1 MKKSILYSSI
11 GVLSFAWLLWS
22 VVTWQWGN
30 IYLSFENTIQKPIES
45 NEKIYTANEW
55 DGSVSVVDAK
65 TEKLMKNISLSRQFY
80 GKFLTYTAHNV
91 QVGPKGTII
100 AVTANIME
108 DEDSH
113 GEEGINND
121 ELILI
126 DPATDTIIERI
137 PLGIGMHLAHVVIDM
152 NDTLAY
158 VASQEHSIVFVVD
171 IQNGSI
177 LKKVDLPEGSLPH
190 GIRLTPDGKN
200 LLIAMIG
207 EKAIGIMNT
216 ETSALELVRTSDKVV
231 QVAVTPDGRY
241 VFGSLYGTKSIARYD
256 LSTKKLDTVRLPDGA
271 KWPIQLYPTPDSQS
285 LYVADQGFYFDEPT
299 SNQIYEIDI
308 ASLQVLKSYTGGQAP
323 HGVVVSHD
331 GKKVYVTNLLSDT
344 ISVIDTTTDTVTNTI
359 AVGEK
364 TNGISI
370 WKKWIW
376 GTP

>member
-1 MKKSILYSSI
+1 M
-11 GVLSFAWLLWS
+11 
-22 VVTWQWGN
+22 
-30 IYLSFENTIQKPIES
+30 
-45 NEKIYTANEW
+45 
-55 DGSVSVVDAK
+55 SVVDAK

-108 DEDSH
+108 DKDSH

-216 ETSALELVRTSDKVV
+216 ETSALELVPTSDKVV

-271 KWPIQLYPTPDSQS
+271 K
-285 LYVADQGFYFDEPT
+285 
-299 SNQIYEIDI
+299 
-308 ASLQVLKSYTGGQAP
+308 
-323 HGVVVSHD
+323 
-331 GKKVYVTNLLSDT
+331 
-344 ISVIDTTTDTVTNTI
+344 
-359 AVGEK
+359 
-364 TNGISI
+364 
-370 WKKWIW
+370 
-376 GTP
+376 

>member
-113 GEEGINND
+113 GEEGVNND

-126 DPATDTIIERI
+126 DPATDTITERI
-137 PLGIGMHLAHVVIDM
+137 PLGIGMHLAHVVIDAE
-152 NDTLAY
+152 DTLAY
-158 VASQEHSIVFVVD
+158 VASQEHSIVFVVN

-177 LKKVDLPEGSLPH
+177 LRKVKLPEDSLPH

-308 ASLQVLKSYTGGQAP
+308 ASLQVVKSYTGGQAP

-344 ISVIDTTTDTVTNTI
+344 ISVIDTTTDTITNTI

>member
-65 TEKLMKNISLSRQFY
+65 TEKLIKNISLSRQFY

-113 GEEGINND
+113 GEEGVNND

-126 DPATDTIIERI
+126 DPATDTITERI
-137 PLGIGMHLAHVVIDM
+137 PLGIGMHLAHVVIDAE
-152 NDTLAY
+152 DTLAY

-171 IQNGSI
+171 IQNGNI
-177 LKKVDLPEGSLPH
+177 LKKVNLPEGSLPH

-344 ISVIDTTTDTVTNTI
+344 ILVIDTTTDTITNTI

-376 GTP
+376 WTP

>member
-344 ISVIDTTTDTVTNTI
+344 ISVIDTTTDTITNTI

>member
-308 ASLQVLKSYTGGQAP
+308 TSLQVVKSYTGWQAP

-344 ISVIDTTTDTVTNTI
+344 ISVIDTTTDTITNTI

-376 GTP
+376 WTP

>member
-1 MKKSILYSSI
+1 M
-11 GVLSFAWLLWS
+11 
-22 VVTWQWGN
+22 
-30 IYLSFENTIQKPIES
+30 
-45 NEKIYTANEW
+45 
-55 DGSVSVVDAK
+55 SVVDAK

-190 GIRLTPDGKN
+190 GIRLTPDGNN

-271 KWPIQLYPTPDSQS
+271 K
-285 LYVADQGFYFDEPT
+285 
-299 SNQIYEIDI
+299 
-308 ASLQVLKSYTGGQAP
+308 
-323 HGVVVSHD
+323 
-331 GKKVYVTNLLSDT
+331 
-344 ISVIDTTTDTVTNTI
+344 
-359 AVGEK
+359 
-364 TNGISI
+364 
-370 WKKWIW
+370 
-376 GTP
+376 